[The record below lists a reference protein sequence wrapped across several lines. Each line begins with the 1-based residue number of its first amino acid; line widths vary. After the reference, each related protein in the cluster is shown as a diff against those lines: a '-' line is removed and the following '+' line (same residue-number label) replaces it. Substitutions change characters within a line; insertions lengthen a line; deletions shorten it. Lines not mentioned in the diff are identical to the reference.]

1 MLQKSTNYYLQMI
14 IKHLSEH
21 KTFWLVSAIGWTIFV
36 AFLCLVNNNDLPS
49 IGMKISGIDK
59 VIHFLFHFIFTL
71 LWSIYYFSKDK
82 MLTPKKVIIIVF
94 ASLIFGVMIEWM
106 QASFTLTRQA
116 DILDVISNT
125 GGAISAG
132 LLVYHL
138 LKKHFHSNT

>member
-1 MLQKSTNYYLQMI
+1 MLQKLTNYYLQMI

-82 MLTPKKVIIIVF
+82 MLTPKRVIIIVI
-94 ASLIFGVMIEWM
+94 ASLIFGFMIEWM

-138 LKKHFHSNT
+138 LKKHFYSNT

>member
-1 MLQKSTNYYLQMI
+1 MLQKLTNYYLQMI

-82 MLTPKKVIIIVF
+82 MLTPKRVIIIVI

-132 LLVYHL
+132 LIVYHT
-138 LKKHFHSNT
+138 LKK

>member
-1 MLQKSTNYYLQMI
+1 MI

-82 MLTPKKVIIIVF
+82 MLTPKKVIIIVI

>member
-82 MLTPKKVIIIVF
+82 MLTPKRVIIIVI

>member
-1 MLQKSTNYYLQMI
+1 MLQKLTNYYLQMI

-82 MLTPKKVIIIVF
+82 MLTPKRVIIIVI

>member
-1 MLQKSTNYYLQMI
+1 MLQKLTNYYLQMI

>member
-1 MLQKSTNYYLQMI
+1 MLQKLTNYYLQMI

-82 MLTPKKVIIIVF
+82 MLTPKRVIIIVI

-138 LKKHFHSNT
+138 LKKQNQ